1 MLLKHTFSKM
11 PVNEGG
17 RSRRFGKLRYLEL
30 LQKNADVEAT
40 VQIMYLDETWHMLT
54 RGYQTC
60 IPS

>member
-1 MLLKHTFSKM
+1 M

-17 RSRRFGKLRYLEL
+17 RSERFGKLRYLEL

-40 VQIMYLDETWHMLT
+40 VQNVFGRRHGILT
-54 RGYQTC
+54 RRYQTC